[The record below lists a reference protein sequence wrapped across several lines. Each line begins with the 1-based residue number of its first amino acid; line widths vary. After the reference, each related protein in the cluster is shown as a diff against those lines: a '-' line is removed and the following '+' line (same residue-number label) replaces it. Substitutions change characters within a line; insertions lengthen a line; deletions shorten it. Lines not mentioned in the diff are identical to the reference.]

1 MILLN
6 EGKWKDR
13 FPRLKIQFQQQC
25 GEMEVNLIEVII
37 LEDNFKNSEVI

>member
-25 GEMEVNLIEVII
+25 GEMEVDLFEVII
-37 LEDNFKNSEVI
+37 SEDDFKNSDMI